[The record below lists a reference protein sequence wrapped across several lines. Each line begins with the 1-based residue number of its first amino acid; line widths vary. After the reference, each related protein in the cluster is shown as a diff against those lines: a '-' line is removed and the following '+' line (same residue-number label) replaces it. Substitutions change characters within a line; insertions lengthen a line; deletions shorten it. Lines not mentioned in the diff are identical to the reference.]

1 MFKRTKSNQNW
12 IKMEVDAIGE
22 DAVAFLSYIRNDLHL
37 RVCRRNAITNAVMLS
52 CVRRRMLDVW
62 ECNHV
67 RHLWGV
73 IIPNHFDDRLW
84 LRHFRLTKP
93 TFEMLCN
100 ESGPLVSSVIHSMI
114 CWGKSFFY
122 ILRNLF
128 CKCVPLYMSS
138 YWIKIMICLSWH
150 TYFIHILWN
159 LHNFNPEVFNAIFSH
174 SLSLDKNT
182 RM

>member
-1 MFKRTKSNQNW
+1 MWVSIPYVQENKIESKLNQNGSW
-12 IKMEVDAIGE
+12 CNWGRHSS
-22 DAVAFLSYIRNDLHL
+22 FFSYIRNDLHL

-84 LRHFRLTKP
+84 LRHFRMTKP

-100 ESGPLVSSVIHSMI
+100 ESGPLVSPVIHSMI

-122 ILRNLF
+122 VLSNLF
-128 CKCVPLYMSS
+128 CKCDPLYMSS
-138 YWIKIMICLSWH
+138 SVE
-150 TYFIHILWN
+150 HIFYTHFMYTISIQRFLI
-159 LHNFNPEVFNAIFSH
+159 V
-174 SLSLDKNT
+174 
-182 RM
+182 